1 MRRTTLIGSLFLIA
15 MLLST
20 LNSAGDYEPY
30 LSHPSNIPFFDNY
43 KTPTLAPGETG
54 KLEFTVKNRYQEPI
68 RNVTLVV
75 EIYRWA
81 TLEESKPISKV
92 SKGPKFTGSNER
104 DSIIR
109 DYSVSMEI
117 DMLAV
122 GLNHTVQLDIKARAE
137 SPDGVYFVRI
147 RLEFDYANE
156 TGIDMRS
163 RGYFSDQTW
172 DQATRPDLTGEAGTI
187 NLTLLNTTAIV
198 PDTSFSVKDPNPL
211 WRTCALSFL
220 IAGIVIF
227 GSLAVVFYMIEEQG
241 KEFPR
246 FEKAIKKVKGLGRKR
261 GKE

>member
-1 MRRTTLIGSLFLIA
+1 MRITILIGSLLVMA
-15 MLLST
+15 MLLCP
-20 LNSAGDYEPY
+20 LNTVGDYEPY

-54 KLEFTVKNRYQEPI
+54 KLEFTVRNRYLEPI

-81 TLEESKPISKV
+81 TLEESKPVSKV
-92 SKGPKFTGSNER
+92 SKGPKFTGCNER
-104 DSIIR
+104 DSVIR
-109 DYSVSMEI
+109 DDSVSMKIE
-117 DMLAV
+117 MLAV
-122 GLNHTVQLDIKARAE
+122 GLNHTVQLDIKAREE
-137 SPDGVYFVRI
+137 SPDGVYFVRTM
-147 RLEFDYANE
+147 LEFDYANE

-163 RGYFSDQTW
+163 RGYFSDQAW
-172 DQATRPDLTGEAGTI
+172 DRATRPDLTGEAGTI
-187 NLTLLNTTAIV
+187 NLTLLNTTAII

-241 KEFPR
+241 KQFPR
-246 FEKAIKKVKGLGRKR
+246 FEKAMEKVKGLGRKGDKR
-261 GKE
+261 